1 MLKFDFNIYINLLY
15 LSLIGVEIM
24 IREIKKKLFFARFH
38 VLAAK
43 ASQQGKIT
51 EFDDEIYE
59 KMKGT
64 IISCFPVSFFI
75 KHSKH
80 MFALGTC
87 YERSLYMFLALD
99 DAILVRGNNK
109 DLEYNYGEGHGGHG
123 WVEVGDYV
131 YDPSTMLKYDKAT
144 YYELYGCTDVTKT
157 DKETYLSLN
166 QDFVNSSVSRDYN
179 DFRPGGKRRLE
190 LGVLIM
196 QVQTLASM
204 LDDEEFRKDLDAYLK
219 LVEYDAD
226 QIQKERD
233 LAIQEMLASEH
244 ALNVIS
250 GKCSGIAK

>member
-1 MLKFDFNIYINLLY
+1 MFK
-15 LSLIGVEIM
+15 EI
-24 IREIKKKLFFARFH
+24 RKKLFFTRFH

-51 EFDDEIYE
+51 EFDDEIYQ
-59 KMKGT
+59 KMNNT
-64 IISCFPVSFFI
+64 IIACFPVSFFI

-99 DAILVRGNNK
+99 NAILVRGNNK

-131 YDPSTMLKYDKAT
+131 YDPSTMLKYDKET

-157 DKETYLSLN
+157 DKETYLKLN
-166 QDFVNSSVSRDYN
+166 QDFVDSYVSTDFN

-190 LGVLIM
+190 LGILIM

-204 LDDEEFRKDLDAYLK
+204 LDDEEFRKDLDDYLK

-244 ALNVIS
+244 ALNIIS
-250 GKCSGIAK
+250 GKCSSISK